1 MAEDGQP
8 ALGRLSEEDRLKAA
22 RDQLNLVLSFFSR
35 VDTKL
40 SVVLGANV
48 GMLGVLFTR
57 VAASGAPT
65 ISASALWGLIVGFLT
80 LLGFSSYHL
89 YRGSFPSLEGGA
101 GSLVYFREIA
111 VRGEH
116 DFIVAFTR
124 LSSSALTEDL
134 LSQSWRN
141 SVILTQKFASLR
153 RAYVW
158 SAFSIVPWALALAG
172 YTRF

>member
-1 MAEDGQP
+1 MAEDGQS
-8 ALGRLSEEDRLKAA
+8 AHLTLNEEDQLKAA
-22 RDQLNLVLSFFSR
+22 RDQLTLVLSFFAR

-48 GMLGVLFTR
+48 GMLGILFTR
-57 VAASGAPT
+57 VTAAGIPAFPPSFLW
-65 ISASALWGLIVGFLT
+65 ALIGLFLV
-80 LLGFSSYHL
+80 LLALSSFYL

-111 VRGEH
+111 ARGER
-116 DFIVAFTR
+116 DFVDAFSR
-124 LSSSALTEDL
+124 LSSSTLTADL

-153 RAYVW
+153 RAYTW
-158 SAFSIVPWALALAG
+158 SAFSIIPWALALVG
-172 YTRF
+172 YTKF

>member
-8 ALGRLSEEDRLKAA
+8 ALARLSEEDRLKAA
-22 RDQLNLVLSFFSR
+22 RDQLNLVLTFFSR

-57 VAASGAPT
+57 VTAAGTATFP
-65 ISASALWGLIVGFLT
+65 AYVLWGLIAGFLA
-80 LLGFSSYHL
+80 LLALSSYHL
-89 YRGSFPSLEGGA
+89 YQGSFPSLEGGA

-111 VRGEH
+111 ARGEH
-116 DFIVAFTR
+116 DFIKAFSR
-124 LSSSALTEDL
+124 LNSSTLTEDL

-141 SVILTQKFASLR
+141 SVILTHKFASLR

-172 YTRF
+172 YTKF

>member
-8 ALGRLSEEDRLKAA
+8 ALARLSEEDRLKAA

-57 VAASGAPT
+57 VTAVGTATFPPYV
-65 ISASALWGLIVGFLT
+65 LWGLIVIFLAA
-80 LLGFSSYHL
+80 LGVSSYHL
-89 YRGSFPSLEGGA
+89 YNGSFPSLDGGA
-101 GSLVYFREIA
+101 RSLVYFREIA
-111 VRGEH
+111 ARGEH
-116 DFIVAFTR
+116 DFIVAFSR
-124 LSSSALTEDL
+124 LSSSSLTEDL

-141 SVILTQKFASLR
+141 SVILTHKFSSLR

-158 SAFSIVPWALALAG
+158 SAFSIIPWALSLAG
-172 YTRF
+172 YTKF

>member
-8 ALGRLSEEDRLKAA
+8 ALARLGQDDQLKAA

-57 VAASGAPT
+57 VTAVGTATFPPYV
-65 ISASALWGLIVGFLT
+65 LWGLIVLFVM

-89 YRGSFPSLEGGA
+89 YRGSFPNLAGGA
-101 GSLVYFREIA
+101 GSLVFFREIA
-111 VRGEH
+111 TRGEQ
-116 DFIVAFTR
+116 DFIAAFSR
-124 LSSSALTEDL
+124 LSSTALTEDL

-158 SAFSIVPWALALAG
+158 SAFAIVPWALALAG
-172 YTRF
+172 YTKF

>member
-1 MAEDGQP
+1 MAEDGRS
-8 ALGRLSEEDRLKAA
+8 AHVMLSEEDQLKAA
-22 RDQLNLVLSFFSR
+22 RDQLTLVLSFFSR

-57 VAASGAPT
+57 VTAAGVPT
-65 ISASALWGLIVGFLT
+65 FPPSVLWT
-80 LLGFSSYHL
+80 LLGIFVLLLMISSIHL
-89 YRGSFPSLEGGA
+89 YRGSFPSLEGGG

-111 VRGEH
+111 VRGER
-116 DFIVAFTR
+116 DFVAAFSR
-124 LSSSALTEDL
+124 LSSSALTADL

-141 SVILTQKFASLR
+141 STILTQKFASLR

-158 SAFSIVPWALALAG
+158 SAFAILPWALVLAG
-172 YTRF
+172 YTKF